1 MLPKKLQ
8 KKLDLRKNQGSLR
21 VLSQSENLIDFAS
34 NDYLGFASSQELQ
47 HDTLSLLKLYN
58 ISKQGA
64 TGSRLLSGNHKL
76 YTVAEQRVSHFHKSE
91 GALIFNSGYDAN
103 IGFFQAIPQRGDLI
117 IYDEYIHASIRD
129 GVQMSLARGYKF
141 KHNDVT
147 DLEDVMLR
155 LRGMAHLNDRPEEHH
170 IYVVTESVFSMDGDS
185 PDLISIVALCQK
197 YNAHLIVDEAHAIG
211 VLGVKGEGLVQS
223 LSLENK
229 IFARIVTFGKA
240 LGSHGAAILGSA
252 ALTQYLYNY
261 ARSFI
266 YTTGLPPH
274 SVSSIITGYNHLKK
288 GSKDS
293 NSHPAVH
300 QLKMRISYFKE
311 QFKILNLSKTFL
323 ESHSAIHCA
332 IISSNDRVKVA
343 ASTLQKNGYD
353 VRPILSPTVPKGEE
367 RLRICLH
374 AYNTK
379 EEIAGL
385 LTTIS
390 EWVAP

>member
-8 KKLDLRKNQGSLR
+8 KKLDLRKNEGSLR

-47 HDTLSLLKLYN
+47 HDTLSLLKEYN
-58 ISKQGA
+58 ITKQGA

-91 GALIFNSGYDAN
+91 SALIFNSGYDAN
-103 IGFFQAIPQRGDLI
+103 IGFFQAVPQRGDLI

-147 DLEDVMLR
+147 DLEDVMVR
-155 LRGMAHLNDRPEEHH
+155 LREMAHLNDRPEEHN

-185 PDLISIVALCQK
+185 PDLLSIVALCQK
-197 YNAHLIVDEAHAIG
+197 YSAYLIVDEAHAVG
-211 VLGVKGEGLVQS
+211 VLGVEGEGFIQS

-274 SVSSIITGYNHLKK
+274 SVSSIITGYDHLKK

-293 NSHPAVH
+293 NSPPAVH

-332 IISSNDRVKVA
+332 IISGNDRVKVA

>member
-8 KKLDLRKNQGSLR
+8 KKLDLRKNEGSLR

-47 HDTLSLLKLYN
+47 YATLSLLKEYS
-58 ISKQGA
+58 ITIQGA

-76 YTVAEQRVSHFHKSE
+76 YTVAEEKVSRFHKSE
-91 GALIFNSGYDAN
+91 SALIFNSGYDAN
-103 IGFFQAIPQRGDLI
+103 IGFFQSVPQRGDLI

-129 GVQMSLARGYKF
+129 GVQMSPARGYKF

-147 DLEDVMLR
+147 DLEDVIVR
-155 LRGMAHLNDRPEEHH
+155 LREMAHLNDNPEEHH

-185 PDLISIVALCQK
+185 PDVLSMVALCHK
-197 YNAHLIVDEAHAIG
+197 YNAYLIVDEAHAVG
-211 VLGVKGEGLVQS
+211 VLGVKGEGLIQS

-274 SVSSIITGYNHLKK
+274 SVSSIITGYDYLKK
-288 GSKDS
+288 GDGGS

-311 QFKILNLSKTFL
+311 QLKILNVPNAFI

-332 IISSNDRVKVA
+332 IISGNDRVKEA
-343 ASTLQKNGYD
+343 ASTLQKKGYD
-353 VRPILSPTVPKGEE
+353 VRPILSPTVLNGEE

-379 EEIAGL
+379 DEIAGL
-385 LTTIS
+385 LTAIS
-390 EWVAP
+390 EWIAP

>member
-47 HDTLSLLKLYN
+47 HDTLSLLKEYN
-58 ISKQGA
+58 ITKLGA

-103 IGFFQAIPQRGDLI
+103 IGFYQAIPQRGDLI

-147 DLEDVMLR
+147 DLEDVMVR
-155 LRGMAHLNDRPEEHH
+155 LRKMAHLNDRPEEHH

-185 PDLISIVALCQK
+185 PDLLSIVALCQK
-197 YNAHLIVDEAHAIG
+197 YSAYLIVDEAHAVG
-211 VLGVKGEGLVQS
+211 VLGVEGEGLVQS

-274 SVSSIITGYNHLKK
+274 SVSSIITGYDHLKK

-293 NSHPAVH
+293 NSPPAVH

-311 QFKILNLSKTFL
+311 QLKILNLSKTFL